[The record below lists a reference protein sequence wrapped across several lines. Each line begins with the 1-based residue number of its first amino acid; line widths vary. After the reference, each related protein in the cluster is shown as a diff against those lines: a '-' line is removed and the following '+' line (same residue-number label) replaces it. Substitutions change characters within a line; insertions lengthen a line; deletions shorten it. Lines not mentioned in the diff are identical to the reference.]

1 MAAKYDIYDSD
12 GHVYELDADL
22 LEFLD
27 SPFRGRE
34 ELLRHPFFPTG
45 DGWHRTGLSMAGGG
59 SSWVKGKI
67 TAQTWI
73 DFLDKVGIEGT
84 VLYPTRGL
92 GIGAVMNPDW
102 AVVLAKGYNN
112 WLHETIVKASSRL
125 KGIALLPLQSP
136 SNAVEELRR
145 AVTQLGMVGAC
156 LPAGGL
162 KRLLGDPFYYP
173 VYQTAEE
180 LDVMLSVH
188 TGIPQKGFLM
198 DLDLFDQLTGIR
210 CLLHPVGQMT
220 QLTHLMFNG
229 VFDRFP
235 RLRMAFPEAGSA
247 WVLCMYERM
256 QREYEHS
263 GKMVPELKQNPKEH
277 LRSGRLFFEAE
288 LDDELL
294 PHTVQILGDQG
305 LTFASDFPHFSS
317 PQRIFSGL
325 KQFQERSDLSDETKA
340 RILGEN
346 VHRLCKVI

>member
-1 MAAKYDIYDSD
+1 MAGKYDIFDSD
-12 GHVYELDADL
+12 GHVYELDSDL
-22 LEFLD
+22 LEFLEP
-27 SPFRGRE
+27 PFRGRE

-59 SSWVKGKI
+59 SSLVKGKT

-112 WLHETIVKASSRL
+112 WLHENILKASSRL

-136 SNAVEELRR
+136 SDAVEELRR

-188 TGIPQKGFLM
+188 TGIPQKGFSM
-198 DLDLFDQLTGIR
+198 DLDLFDQLTGVR
-210 CLLHPVGQMT
+210 CLIHPVGQMT
-220 QLTHLMFNG
+220 QMSHLMFNG

-235 RLRMAFPEAGSA
+235 RLRMAFAEAGSA

-263 GKMVPELKQNPKEH
+263 GKRDSKLVREPKEH
-277 LRSGRLFFEAE
+277 LKSGRLFFEAE

-294 PHTVQILGDQG
+294 PHIVQILGDQG
-305 LTFASDFPHFSS
+305 LVYASDFPHFSS
-317 PQRIFSGL
+317 PERSSSGI

-346 VHRLCKVI
+346 VHRLCKVS